1 MYLRIRQLLYCQ
13 DELAKLQKEL
23 LEQDNEDART
33 DDGRGLLLS
42 RKRYTIRNDKFPQKS
57 LSNKII
63 SKLKEYG
70 KRCRHLLWTFA
81 HVAFRRPD
89 GKDKKGCITE
99 SS

>member
-42 RKRYTIRNDKFPQKS
+42 RKRCTIRNDKFPQKS
-57 LSNKII
+57 LSNKINP
-63 SKLKEYG
+63 KLKEYG

-81 HVAFRRPD
+81 HVAFR
-89 GKDKKGCITE
+89 
-99 SS
+99 

>member
-42 RKRYTIRNDKFPQKS
+42 RKRYKIRNDNFPQKS
-57 LSNKII
+57 FFNKIVP
-63 SKLKEYG
+63 KLKEHG
-70 KRCRHLLWTFA
+70 KRRRHLL
-81 HVAFRRPD
+81 R
-89 GKDKKGCITE
+89 
-99 SS
+99 